1 MIFVHSVVSDIPV
14 DSEAH
19 VATSLLLRIRRIS
32 LRKYS
37 YGRVRAHEFIG
48 VNMRA
53 LGVSK
58 LYYIIKKDKRNKNLG
73 RTEM

>member
-1 MIFVHSVVSDIPV
+1 MVFVHSVLSDIPV
-14 DSEAH
+14 DSKAH
-19 VATSLLLRIRRIS
+19 VVTLLLLRIRRIS

-53 LGVSK
+53 LGVFE
-58 LYYIIKKDKRNKNLG
+58 LYYLIKKRQ
-73 RTEM
+73 T